1 MALRY
6 ILIDTNGMIFD
17 KLVKYLSY
25 HSLTELL
32 IELMKLNLR
41 LDGVMWTKKEE
52 TKWSDEDEEGDIE
65 K

>member
-1 MALRY
+1 MV
-6 ILIDTNGMIFD
+6 FD
-17 KLVKYLSY
+17 RLLNNLAH

-41 LDGVMWTKKEE
+41 LDGVMWTQNTES
-52 TKWSDEDEEGDIE
+52 KWSDEDEE